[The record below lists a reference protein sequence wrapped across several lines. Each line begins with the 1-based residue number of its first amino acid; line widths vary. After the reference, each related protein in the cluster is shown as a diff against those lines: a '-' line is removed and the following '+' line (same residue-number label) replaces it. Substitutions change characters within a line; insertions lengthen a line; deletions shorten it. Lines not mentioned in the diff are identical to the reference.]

1 MRKELLKLKPK
12 QYLCPYCGN
21 WHRWENPHSLDY
33 FNANAPAELAD
44 PSKADSSIDAPL
56 YLRECVR
63 RRFTIWFDDKYFHIT
78 TDEICWQYHIQ
89 FDDDEE
95 IPKEKLL
102 IDDFEEIANEAK
114 VVYKVFVR
122 LSRPVRDVACVLC
135 PFYMECKAE
144 KSIAKSV
151 DWKMLQFAF
160 GFEFDRDEFNKI
172 MGIQEEEEEEFED
185 DEQPSS
191 ENENVLEADEPEQ
204 HEPGNFTGKQE
215 EEEEFEDDEQPSS
228 ENANVPEVDEPEQ
241 HEPENFT
248 GQQEEEEEEFEDDEQ
263 PSSENENVLEADEPE
278 QHEPENFTGQQE
290 EEEEGLED
298 DEQPSSENANVP
310 EVEAPEQQ
318 PEKINTR
325 KVRKAIMDA
334 TNNRFNDNFE
344 FGLNKDENIASTLM
358 SVAVKCNNTWRLFDK
373 EKKELIDV
381 RNMRLGIFPIYIV
394 PTNKLEEGDLI
405 KDKGEYYFVIEVTDG
420 SAQTMCA
427 KTGEMQT
434 IESSK
439 NALGS
444 NYYSKVINLSGY
456 YLDIDDD
463 LDIEK
468 MAIISSMMLA
478 LTEDG
483 SQNPSESMN
492 QSLPLL
498 LLKDNGSSD
507 DEMIKLALMHSMM
520 PTLTENDRQDSNASM
535 KKLLPLLL
543 FKDKN
548 NGGGDMMKLALV
560 AFAMSGNIAGCNLV
574 MGYMMLNMLK
584 RKEGKEPNSTENTE

>member
-215 EEEEFEDDEQPSS
+215 EEEEF
-228 ENANVPEVDEPEQ
+228 
-241 HEPENFT
+241 
-248 GQQEEEEEEFEDDEQ
+248 
-263 PSSENENVLEADEPE
+263 
-278 QHEPENFTGQQE
+278 
-290 EEEEGLED
+290 ED

>member
-1 MRKELLKLKPK
+1 
-12 QYLCPYCGN
+12 
-21 WHRWENPHSLDY
+21 
-33 FNANAPAELAD
+33 
-44 PSKADSSIDAPL
+44 
-56 YLRECVR
+56 
-63 RRFTIWFDDKYFHIT
+63 
-78 TDEICWQYHIQ
+78 
-89 FDDDEE
+89 
-95 IPKEKLL
+95 
-102 IDDFEEIANEAK
+102 
-114 VVYKVFVR
+114 
-122 LSRPVRDVACVLC
+122 
-135 PFYMECKAE
+135 
-144 KSIAKSV
+144 
-151 DWKMLQFAF
+151 
-160 GFEFDRDEFNKI
+160 
-172 MGIQEEEEEEFED
+172 
-185 DEQPSS
+185 
-191 ENENVLEADEPEQ
+191 
-204 HEPGNFTGKQE
+204 
-215 EEEEFEDDEQPSS
+215 
-228 ENANVPEVDEPEQ
+228 
-241 HEPENFT
+241 
-248 GQQEEEEEEFEDDEQ
+248 
-263 PSSENENVLEADEPE
+263 
-278 QHEPENFTGQQE
+278 
-290 EEEEGLED
+290 
-298 DEQPSSENANVP
+298 
-310 EVEAPEQQ
+310 
-318 PEKINTR
+318 
-325 KVRKAIMDA
+325 
-334 TNNRFNDNFE
+334 
-344 FGLNKDENIASTLM
+344 M

-507 DEMIKLALMHSMM
+507 DEMIKL
-520 PTLTENDRQDSNASM
+520 
-535 KKLLPLLL
+535 LPLLL

>member
-228 ENANVPEVDEPEQ
+228 ENANVPEV
-241 HEPENFT
+241 
-248 GQQEEEEEEFEDDEQ
+248 
-263 PSSENENVLEADEPE
+263 DEPE